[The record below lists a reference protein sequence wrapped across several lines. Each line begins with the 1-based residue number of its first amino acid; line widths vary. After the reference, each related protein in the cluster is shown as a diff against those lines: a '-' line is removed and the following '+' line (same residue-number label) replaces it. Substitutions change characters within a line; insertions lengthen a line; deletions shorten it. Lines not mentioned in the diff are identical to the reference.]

1 MIPLKNCIYIYIYI
15 YTRDRPVPIQ
25 GQRWDDNDSGVASQ
39 FGGLCQQVA
48 TSKWTQPF
56 RRTEL
61 GATMTTE
68 WHCSSMDFVSKSR
81 HHSGLRRSVAQQVD
95 YEVIQVVKVANV
107 STVSRQQAVYSIK
120 AARQQG
126 SRAAVRGR
134 RSRSI
139 AQAAR
144 PQGRR
149 AAGRQRQAG
158 SRAARL
164 QGQQRSRG
172 SRAAGQQGSRQQACR
187 RAGRRS
193 GRMHF

>member
-1 MIPLKNCIYIYIYI
+1 MVTKGSTPPTSDIYIYIYI
-15 YTRDRPVPIQ
+15 LEIDLSLYRDRV
-25 GQRWDDNDSGVASQ
+25 GTTKTA
-39 FGGLCQQVA
+39 
-48 TSKWTQPF
+48 KWHRSF
-56 RRTEL
+56 V
-61 GATMTTE
+61 
-68 WHCSSMDFVSKSR
+68 DFVSKSR

-95 YEVIQVVKVANV
+95 YEVIQVVKVVNV

-164 QGQQRSRG
+164 QGSSVAQ
-172 SRAAGQQGSRQQACR
+172 AAGQQAAGSNRQQHAAARR

-193 GRMHF
+193 DSAVIRSSAGRQQACRIQF

>member
-1 MIPLKNCIYIYIYI
+1 
-15 YTRDRPVPIQ
+15 
-25 GQRWDDNDSGVASQ
+25 
-39 FGGLCQQVA
+39 
-48 TSKWTQPF
+48 
-56 RRTEL
+56 
-61 GATMTTE
+61 MTAE
-68 WHCSSMDFVSKSR
+68 WHRSFVDFVSKSR
-81 HHSGLRRSVAQQVD
+81 HQSGLRRSVAQKVD
-95 YEVIQVVKVANV
+95 DDEVTQVVKVVNV

-149 AAGRQRQAG
+149 AAGQQRQAG

-164 QGQQRSRG
+164 QGQQRST
-172 SRAAGQQGSRQQACR
+172 AGQQQAAGSNRQQHAAACR

-193 GRMHF
+193 DSAVIRSSAGRQQACRIQF